1 MLSLRLQ
8 NLLQQNGWFSFGKFE
23 KGDNDN
29 KTYSKYYDFMIKVL
43 AIRGINFDLGGVFL
57 KCIGKINRSTCIQ

>member
-1 MLSLRLQ
+1 MTTKLIQR
-8 NLLQQNGWFSFGKFE
+8 F
-23 KGDNDN
+23 
-29 KTYSKYYDFMIKVL
+29 YDFMIKVL